1 MKSGRSRFWVKK
13 LEGYTRS
20 EFKVKTKTMV
30 AGVRGTDFVIE
41 IDPKTGAEEAFV
53 LQGFIDVVSL
63 AEPGRIIQVRANQKV
78 RVKDGQGVSPI
89 EKMTPAEVTRLK
101 NEVPMPFDQTVM
113 SAQVFKTEKAADS
126 EEEDSQQQTEE
137 TVPADQEAPEV
148 AVKEETESTG
158 EPGASP
164 TAEVQP
170 EIAERII
177 PKEEIQQVEE
187 TQKEEEK
194 KTEEEVVYAGG
205 EILYPPGELV
215 TPDPLFEIENLIDQP
230 LLDWLDESLTS
241 EPGKDVDTSDLD
253 SGANAGGGNDEGS
266 TNVTQAVAEQ
276 AIAIGPLPG
285 LPGTPVP

>member
-1 MKSGRSRFWVKK
+1 MLFQELSAAGRSRFWVKK

-53 LQGFIDVVSL
+53 LQGIIDVVSF

-78 RVKDGQGVSPI
+78 RVKAGQGVSPI
-89 EKMTPAEVTRLK
+89 EKMTPAEATRLK
-101 NEVPMPFDQTVM
+101 NEMPMPFDQSVM
-113 SAQVFKTEKAADS
+113 SAQVFKTEKSADS

-158 EPGASP
+158 EPGVSP
-164 TAEVQP
+164 TADVQP
-170 EIAERII
+170 ETAEKVIS
-177 PKEEIQQVEE
+177 
-187 TQKEEEK
+187 KEEEK
-194 KTEEEVVYAGG
+194 KTEGEVVYTGG
-205 EILYPPGELV
+205 EILYPPDELV
-215 TPDPLFEIENLIDQP
+215 PPDPSFEIDTAVEAP
-230 LLDWLDESLTS
+230 LVDWTQESLS
-241 EPGKDVDTSDLD
+241 SPPGTAPAIYDV
-253 SGANAGGGNDEGS
+253 AGGSSPSPAPVPSEVFVPS
-266 TNVTQAVAEQ
+266 LSITE
-276 AIAIGPLPG
+276 LPG